1 MVDKQAGGMDT
12 VAIIKSISPS
22 SGTDLSFSRCD
33 KERKVQTYK
42 APLIG
47 QKAVFANYF
56 DGVLKGHCSGSGQ
69 LGPEVVLIL
78 RDSEP

>member
-1 MVDKQAGGMDT
+1 MDT
-12 VAIIKSISPS
+12 VAIMKSISPS
-22 SGTDLSFSRCD
+22 SGTDLSFSRRD

-47 QKAVFANYF
+47 QEKAVFANYF
-56 DGVLKGHCSGSGQ
+56 DGVLKGHCSGSRQ